1 MRRFLLDTGS
11 AGDYIH
17 RRRAVYERAREVVAA
32 GHRVGIGLP
41 VLAELWYGV
50 ENSSSRER
58 NAERLRRVLPEL
70 IIWPL
75 TESAA
80 EEYGRVAVELRRIG
94 RPIGK
99 IDMLIAAIALSLG
112 KTTVVSTDKDLTAV
126 AGLTVEN
133 WSATSDESEPSA

>member
-1 MRRFLLDTGS
+1 MTRFLLDTGS

-17 RRRAVYERAREVVAA
+17 RRHGVYERARKAA
-32 GHRVGIGLP
+32 ADGHRIGIGLP

-50 ENSSSRER
+50 EYSSSRER
-58 NAERLRRVLPEL
+58 NAERLQRVLTEL

-75 TESAA
+75 TEPAA
-80 EEYGRVAVELRRIG
+80 EEYGRIAAELRKAG

-112 KTTVVSTDKDLTAV
+112 KTTVVSTDHDLIAV
-126 AGLTVEN
+126 PGLSVEN
-133 WSATSDESEPSA
+133 WSSP

>member
-1 MRRFLLDTGS
+1 MTRSLLDTGT

-17 RRRAVYERAREVVAA
+17 RRRDVYERVREAA
-32 GHRVGIGLP
+32 TGGHRIGIGLP

-50 ENSSSRER
+50 ENSSTRER
-58 NAERLRRVLPEL
+58 NAERLRRVLSDL

-75 TESAA
+75 TEPAA
-80 EEYGRVAVELRRIG
+80 EEYGRIAAELKRIG

-112 KTTVVSTDKDLTAV
+112 KTTVVSADNDLTAV
-126 AGLTVEN
+126 PGLSVEN
-133 WSATSDESEPSA
+133 WSM